1 MGFLKDLGFDPVL
14 LGAQVLNF
22 LIIYYLLKRFLYKPV
37 MDMIKSRE
45 DKIAEGLKQAEE
57 SRTTLEKTLEEETK
71 ILQKAEIQAQKII
84 EDAKEQALDA
94 SRQIDENAK
103 QEADRIILAAREKIE
118 QESRDTE
125 ARLTQKISLI
135 ASDMVAKSLEGLIS
149 EKEQKQIL
157 EKTLHNIKNV
167 N

>member
-57 SRTTLEKTLEEETK
+57 SRTTLEKTLEEEKK